1 MPKQKTTLL
10 VYAAKF
16 VCGVFDPDGT
26 IDTHPEVEG
35 PVRPG
40 SYATAI
46 NVHNPNPAADR
57 DTQEGAPAVRKV
69 LLTTPEQA
77 GPPAPT
83 FIKGMVVI
91 ETTSTEPI
99 DVVAVYT
106 VDWLDRKTGE
116 RSVSMAVER
125 VVPTVVPR

>member
-1 MPKQKTTLL
+1 
-10 VYAAKF
+10 
-16 VCGVFDPDGT
+16 
-26 IDTHPEVEG
+26 
-35 PVRPG
+35 
-40 SYATAI
+40 
-46 NVHNPNPAADR
+46 
-57 DTQEGAPAVRKV
+57 V